1 MNCEFCNNIFKS
13 ENILKTHKNTAKYC
27 LKIQNKSSTFICV
40 YCNSSLST
48 NQKLQQH
55 IKICPVNKPYIKTI
69 IEEYKNTIKVLE
81 TEVDDLKKE
90 NNFLQK
96 KCNELLEIVTKSV
109 SEPKRVTNNNINNNI
124 RVFSRTEDEMD
135 QIYKDNMTINHIFG
149 GLETMA
155 KLTVDKVIKDTDGKS
170 MILITDKSRQN
181 AVYKAPTG
189 ETVKD
194 FGLKSFTNKAKKSIN
209 KTMYPLLA
217 ETEVDP
223 EQYKKI
229 NEIID
234 DTDNDSLAKKI
245 VKLID

>member
-1 MNCEFCNNIFKS
+1 LN
-13 ENILKTHKNTAKYC
+13 
-27 LKIQNKSSTFICV
+27 
-40 YCNSSLST
+40 LST
-48 NQKLQQH
+48 NQRLQSH
-55 IKICPVNKPYIKTI
+55 ISVCGANNPFIQ
-69 IEEYKNTIKVLE
+69 NTIKELKDKISNLE
-81 TEVDDLKKE
+81 TENLRLKDVE
-90 NNFLQK
+90 NK
-96 KCNELLEIVTKSV
+96 YNELFDKITKSAL
-109 SEPKRVTNNNINNNI
+109 EPKRVTNNNINNNI

-135 QIYKDNMTINHIFG
+135 QIYKDNMTINHIIG

-234 DTDNDSLAKKI
+234 DTDNDNLAKKI

>member
-1 MNCEFCNNIFKS
+1 MECQYCKNIFV
-13 ENILKTHKNTAKYC
+13 NINNLKNHQKTAKYC
-27 LKIQNKSSTFICV
+27 LKLRNKNTCLFKCQ
-40 YCNSSLST
+40 YCNLSLST
-48 NQKLQQH
+48 NQRLQSHTAICAANSSFIQST
-55 IKICPVNKPYIKTI
+55 IQELKAEITSLKSKITSLED
-69 IEEYKNTIKVLE
+69 IEEKY
-81 TEVDDLKKE
+81 
-90 NNFLQK
+90 
-96 KCNELLEIVTKSV
+96 NELLDKVTKSAL
-109 SEPKRVTNNNINNNI
+109 EPKRVTNNNINNNI

-135 QIYKDNMTINHIFG
+135 QIYKDNMTINHIIG

-217 ETEVDP
+217 VTEEKLDS

-229 NEIID
+229 NEIIG